1 MILGVKQ
8 LIPNVIVAL
17 AIVAGVLVTP
27 AQAVGNEYPQAD
39 DSYYVTS
46 GLEAIEDVSVSDLDH
61 PVSQMSGTS
70 STEKLV
76 ALTFDDGPRATST
89 ERVLNILAQQ
99 HVPGTFFMIGQ
110 NVARYPLVAKEV
122 VDSGNV
128 VGLHTYDH
136 PKNLPWMT
144 AQKRAWELIST
155 QDIIASTTGV
165 HTTLLRPPYGIMT
178 PLVRTE
184 LQQEGYQ
191 VVMWN
196 VDPRDWDSKNVTSE
210 DIENTVM
217 THLQKRMVILFH
229 DGRPMEGSRDN
240 LIPALPIIIEQLRAQ
255 GYTFVTIDKLLE
267 Q

>member
-1 MILGVKQ
+1 MMFIVKQ
-8 LIPNVIVAL
+8 FIPNVIVAL

-27 AQAVGNEYPQAD
+27 VHAVGTEYPQAD
-39 DSYYVTS
+39 DSYYVTN
-46 GLEAIEDVSVSDLDH
+46 GQEVIEDISVSDLDH
-61 PVSQMSGTS
+61 PISQTS
-70 STEKLV
+70 ATASTEKLV

-89 ERVLNILAQQ
+89 ERVLKILQQ
-99 HVPGTFFMIGQ
+99 EHVPGTFFMIGQ

-144 AQKRAWELIST
+144 SQKRAWELTST
-155 QDIIASTTGV
+155 QDVIASTTGV
-165 HTTLLRPPYGIMT
+165 LTALLRPPYGIMT
-178 PLVRTE
+178 PIVRTE

-210 DIENTVM
+210 DIQNTVM
-217 THLQKRMVILFH
+217 THLQKHMVILFH
-229 DGRPMEGSRDN
+229 DGRPMEGVRDN

-255 GYTFVTIDKLLE
+255 GYTFVTIDKMLDS
-267 Q
+267 